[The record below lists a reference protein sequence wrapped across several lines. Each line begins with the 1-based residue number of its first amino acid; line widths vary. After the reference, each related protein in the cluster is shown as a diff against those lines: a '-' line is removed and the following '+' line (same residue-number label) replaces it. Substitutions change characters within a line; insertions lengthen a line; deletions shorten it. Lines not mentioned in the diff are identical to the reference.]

1 MDADTTETETD
12 AKANDSSEA
21 PAEPQGFVLEKGKR
35 FSQSILWQLTRDYYH
50 QRGLSAWESGT
61 VPSYVT
67 SNPYIA
73 QVYANLVLTFL
84 KNCLNR
90 PRDSAAGDSG
100 AAGSGPFLDPGQ
112 PIYIV
117 ELAAGHA
124 RFSYLFLKKF
134 FALKNASSLRS
145 LDIRYVM
152 TDFTETNLKE
162 WAKQPLLRPFLDK
175 GVLHFALFDLETD
188 EAIRLT
194 GTAEP
199 LSARTVKNPLIVLA
213 NYIFDSLTQDYFR
226 IEGGKLMEGLQTTR
240 APQPGA
246 PDLSD
251 PEVMSQFD
259 ISFEYQPVA
268 QDAYYDD
275 PELDR
280 ILATYKQRLNDST
293 VVFPLGPIRA
303 LQRLAHI
310 AGQRLFVLSSDKGY
324 THEDELFYLSGQA
337 IQFHGS
343 FSTMVNYH
351 AMGQFI
357 RGRGGVYAATSQR
370 QLNLKTVALLLGGNA
385 EDFADTVLDFRDRV
399 DVFGPYD
406 YYTLVNHLRVAAQ
419 QTLSLEGCLTLMR
432 LSHYDPQIFLEF
444 GKTLLDNSGNLSDHL
459 RAELLMI
466 MEKLWDNYFPL
477 GGKDLPFEMARVY
490 LAIRR
495 PREALRYNELSLQ
508 LFGDHPV
515 TFCNMGICH
524 YHAEDFEAARRY
536 FERSLALNPDY
547 GLPKAWLAR
556 INAEQ
561 DRQSS

>member
-1 MDADTTETETD
+1 MDANTTETADRTGD
-12 AKANDSSEA
+12 ATEA
-21 PAEPQGFVLEKGKR
+21 AAEPEGFVLEKGKR
-35 FSQSILWQLTRDYYH
+35 FSQSLLWQMTRDYYH

-73 QVYANLVLTFL
+73 QVYANLVMTFL
-84 KNCLNR
+84 KNCLSQSPPSNAANNR
-90 PRDSAAGDSG
+90 CRI
-100 AAGSGPFLDPGQ
+100 DPQQ

-162 WAKQPLLRPFLDK
+162 WGRQSLFQPFLDQ
-175 GVLHFALFDLETD
+175 GLLHFALFDLETD
-188 EAIRLT
+188 ETIRIVNSN
-194 GTAEP
+194 GKGAPP
-199 LSARTVKNPLIVLA
+199 LSAETVKNPLIIFG

-226 IEGGKLMEGLQTTR
+226 IEGGKLLEGLQTTR
-240 APQPGA
+240 GPESAA

-251 PEVMSQFD
+251 PEIMSQFD
-259 ISFEYQPVA
+259 ITFEYQPVPK
-268 QDAYYDD
+268 DAYYDE

-280 ILATYKQRLNDST
+280 ILASYKQRLNDST

-303 LQRLAHI
+303 LHRLAHI
-310 AGQRLFVLSSDKGY
+310 AGQKLFVLSSDKGY
-324 THEDELFYLSGQA
+324 THEDELFYLTGQA

-357 RGRGGVYAATSQR
+357 RSRGGVYLATSQR
-370 QLNLKTVALLLGGNA
+370 QLNLKTVVMLLGGDA
-385 EDFADTVLDFRDRV
+385 EQFADTVIDFRERIDT
-399 DVFGPYD
+399 FGPYD
-406 YYTLVNHLRVAAQ
+406 YYTLINHLRVATQ
-419 QTLSLEGCLTLMR
+419 QNLSLDGCLELLR
-432 LSHYDPQIFLEF
+432 LSHYDPQIFIEF
-444 GKTLLDNSGNLSDHL
+444 GKVLLETSGGLSDHQ
-459 RAELLMI
+459 RAEI
-466 MEKLWDNYFPL
+466 QAVMERLWENFFPL
-477 GGKDLPFEMARVY
+477 GGKDLPFELARVY

-508 LFGDHPV
+508 MFGEHPV
-515 TFCNMGICH
+515 TFCNMGICY
-524 YHAEDFEAARRY
+524 YHAEDFDAARRY
-536 FERSLALNPDY
+536 FGRSLALNPDY
-547 GLPKAWLAR
+547 GLPKAWMAR
-556 INAEQ
+556 LHAEQ
-561 DRQSS
+561 NREAV